1 MPNTKRRLRDTG
13 LTMLLLA
20 ALGLLIWW
28 LAEPVGVLMAAAAD
42 VRDWVAGAG
51 PLAPVAYVV
60 FYAAQILVAPL
71 PGNFLGVF
79 AGYLFGFGPAIALTM
94 IGLAVGISIALLIGR
109 YLGRPTL
116 EHFFSHTE
124 LVRWER
130 KLRLRSP
137 LMWFVLFLF
146 PIPDLVVYAAGL
158 GTTPLRW
165 LLPAILAGRSVGI
178 LLAITAGNAT
188 ALLPPQFVL
197 LQWVLFIGL
206 AALAY
211 RFQRPI
217 RYHLLVSLRRTRR
230 ATRILFRPALSAPA
244 EAPPPQ

>member
-1 MPNTKRRLRDTG
+1 
-13 LTMLLLA
+13 
-20 ALGLLIWW
+20 
-28 LAEPVGVLMAAAAD
+28 
-42 VRDWVAGAG
+42 
-51 PLAPVAYVV
+51 
-60 FYAAQILVAPL
+60 
-71 PGNFLGVF
+71 
-79 AGYLFGFGPAIALTM
+79 
-94 IGLAVGISIALLIGR
+94 
-109 YLGRPTL
+109 
-116 EHFFSHTE
+116 
-124 LVRWER
+124 
-130 KLRLRSP
+130 
-137 LMWFVLFLF
+137 
-146 PIPDLVVYAAGL
+146 
-158 GTTPLRW
+158 LRW